1 METRICLPSYDT
13 IVVGLGPSGIAYGM
27 ECVARN
33 ERTLFLEAN
42 HGLGGC
48 WRSSFDMQGL
58 YTEHS
63 PKVMFKYQNNHANE
77 LIRRVG
83 APLNFKDV
91 YSSNLM
97 KQIFKT
103 VWNRISLRDFIKL
116 LALTI
121 CYAFNQHDT
130 EITVQGWCERAA
142 VTESF
147 SKVLSVYSILVANT
161 PDKIRMA
168 VLLSTF
174 FTFRMLL
181 SVDQLVSPNEWL
193 ERAETALRRVAHYT
207 LRYGA
212 TVSRL
217 DANEEGVTHVVT
229 TDGERIA
236 AKRVVLCVPLRN
248 VFRMVESSSEI
259 VHRNWFRNLD
269 SFRYYTEKSS
279 YTGLGFQLHFESS
292 TKYPSEWCW
301 SCMGDWTVIVVDKT
315 HSLREF
321 SKNKSVRTLWSC
333 VVVDLD
339 TVSANLGRSANECEN
354 LGDVFREAV
363 RQIESSLGSKLGTY
377 VMTTHNSIARRN
389 SRWEAWESS
398 FSDCFGPLAPTGK
411 ISNLHTLGPHNE
423 SAIATIDSAVRSV
436 KRFCAS
442 NKFKR

>member
-1 METRICLPSYDT
+1 MGAWTCPASYDT

-27 ECVARN
+27 ECASRN

-48 WRSSFDMQGL
+48 WRSSFDLQGL

-63 PKVMFKYQNNHANE
+63 PKVMFKYQNKDANE
-77 LIRRVG
+77 LIKRVG
-83 APLNFKDV
+83 APLRFKDV
-91 YSSNLM
+91 YSNHLI
-97 KQIFKT
+97 KQIVSA
-103 VWNRISLRDFIKL
+103 VWRHVALSDLIKL
-116 LALTI
+116 VALMI
-121 CYAFNQHDT
+121 CYLLNQHDT
-130 EITVQGWCERAA
+130 EVTVQEWCERAA
-142 VTESF
+142 LTKSG

-161 PDKIRMA
+161 PDRIRMA

-174 FTFRMLL
+174 FTFRMFL

-193 ERAETALRRVAHYT
+193 DRAETALRSVPHYT

-236 AKRVVLCVPLRN
+236 TKRVVLCVPLRN

-259 VHRNWFRNLD
+259 LHRNWFRNLD
-269 SFRYYTEKSS
+269 SFRYYTEQSS

-292 TKYPSEWCW
+292 AHYPSEWCW

-315 HSLREF
+315 HSLRRF
-321 SKNKSVRTLWSC
+321 SKNERVRALWSC

-339 TVSANLGRSANECEN
+339 TVSAHLGRSANECEN

-363 RQIESSLGSKLGTY
+363 RQIETSLGSRLDSYT
-377 VMTTHNSIARRN
+377 MTTHNSIARRN
-389 SRWEAWESS
+389 CRWEAWESS
-398 FSDCFGPLAPTGK
+398 FSDRFGPLAPTGK
-411 ISNLHTLGPHNE
+411 LSNLHTLGPHNE
-423 SAIATIDSAVRSV
+423 SAIATIDTAVRSV
-436 KRFCAS
+436 KRFCGS
-442 NKFKR
+442 NKFKP

>member
-1 METRICLPSYDT
+1 MCSASYDT

-27 ECVARN
+27 ECVSRK

-42 HGLGGC
+42 HQLGGC
-48 WRSSFDMQGL
+48 WRSTFNMRGL

-63 PKVMFKYQNNHANE
+63 PKVMFKYQNKHANE
-77 LIRRVG
+77 LIKRVG

-91 YSSNLM
+91 YSSNLI
-97 KQIFKT
+97 KNIFKT
-103 VWNRISLRDFIKL
+103 VWKHMSFYDLKKMV
-116 LALTI
+116 ALI
-121 CYAFNQHDT
+121 VCYMIDQHDT
-130 EITVQGWCERAA
+130 EITVQEWCERAGL
-142 VTESF
+142 TKPF
-147 SKVLSVYSILVANT
+147 SKMLSMYSILVANT
-161 PDKIRMA
+161 PDRVRMT
-168 VLLSTF
+168 VLLSTL

-181 SVDQLVSPNEWL
+181 SVDQLVSPTEWL
-193 ERAETALRRVAHYT
+193 EHAETALRRVSHYT
-207 LRYGA
+207 LRYGS

-217 DANEEGVTHVVT
+217 DASEGRVTHVVT

-236 AKRVVLCVPLRN
+236 TKRVVLCVPLRN
-248 VFRMVESSSEI
+248 VFRIVETSSE
-259 VHRNWFRNLD
+259 VLHRNWFPNLD

-292 TKYPSEWCW
+292 VRYPSDWCW
-301 SCMGDWTVIVVDKT
+301 SCTGDWTVIVVDKT

-321 SKNKSVRTLWSC
+321 SKHERVRTLWSC

-339 TVSANLGRSANECEN
+339 TVSAHLGRSANECEN

-363 RQIESSLGSKLGTY
+363 RQIETSLGGTLDSY
-377 VMTTHNSIARRN
+377 TMTTHNNIMRRN

-398 FSDCFGPLAPTGK
+398 FSDCFGPLAATGRL
-411 ISNLHTLGPHNE
+411 SNLHTLGPHNE

-442 NKFKR
+442 KKFKR